1 MLIKFRYVDTLLLE
15 ICLTLYLAARVKLRR
30 TGAVRVSASDL
41 GFLARDVALLSHN
54 VFNLSGSILPW
65 VSKFAIV
72 SPTSR
77 RICYANRHMELQIIA
92 IVALIM
98 SIVLHEMAHGYAA
111 NALGDPTARLQG
123 RLSPNP
129 LVHIDPL
136 GSVIIPA
143 LLLLSSS
150 GILFGWAKPVPYN
163 PYNLNNQKWGEALV
177 AIAGPAINIF
187 IALVFAL
194 LIRLA
199 DPLGLN
205 SIFVSL
211 ASYIVYMNILLA
223 FFNLIPFPPLDGSK
237 ILPALLPFSGQMA
250 YQRFVR
256 QMEGFGFFVTIIFI
270 FLFINVFWMPFSQV
284 VGAVFE
290 LMTGMRWF

>member
-1 MLIKFRYVDTLLLE
+1 ME
-15 ICLTLYLAARVKLRR
+15 IQI
-30 TGAVRVSASDL
+30 AV
-41 GFLARDVALLSHN
+41 
-54 VFNLSGSILPW
+54 
-65 VSKFAIV
+65 
-72 SPTSR
+72 
-77 RICYANRHMELQIIA
+77 

-111 NALGDPTARLQG
+111 NSLGDPTARLQG

-143 LLLLSSS
+143 LMFLSGT

-177 AIAGPAINIF
+177 AVAGPATNIG

-194 LIRLA
+194 LIRFA
-199 DPLGLN
+199 DALTLN
-205 SIFVSL
+205 ALFVQL

-223 FFNLIPFPPLDGSK
+223 FFNMIPFPPLDGSK
-237 ILPALLPFSGQMA
+237 ILPAFLPFSLQMS

-256 QMEGFGFFVTIIFI
+256 AMEGYGFLVTIVFI
-270 FLFINVFWMPFSQV
+270 FLFINVFWGPFSEV
-284 VGAVFE
+284 VGSVFS
-290 LMTGMRWF
+290 LLTGLRGL